1 METRV
6 FAVVLSLLLIVSTH
20 AIAQTSNATVGGT
33 VSDATG
39 ALIPGVSVTATNAA
53 TGIVT
58 TVLTNEAGAYQFAS
72 LQTGTYKIVAELSG
86 FQTQTYN
93 NVTLGISQQVRLNFV
108 LEVGNVATTVDVTEA
123 ADTALSTTSASIG
136 SVRTDAAITVSGDR
150 TP

>member
-1 METRV
+1 MQTRV
-6 FAVVLSLLLIVSTH
+6 ITAILSLLLILSTH

-39 ALIPGVSVTATNAA
+39 ALIPGVSVTATNVA

-86 FQTQTYN
+86 FKVRTF
-93 NVTLGISQQVRLNFV
+93 NVTMGVSQQARLNFT
-108 LEVGNVATTVDVTEA
+108 LEVGNVSQNVEVTVA
-123 ADTALSTTSASIG
+123 ADTLLATSSS
-136 SVRTDAAITVSGDR
+136 SVGTILPDYKLND
-150 TP
+150 